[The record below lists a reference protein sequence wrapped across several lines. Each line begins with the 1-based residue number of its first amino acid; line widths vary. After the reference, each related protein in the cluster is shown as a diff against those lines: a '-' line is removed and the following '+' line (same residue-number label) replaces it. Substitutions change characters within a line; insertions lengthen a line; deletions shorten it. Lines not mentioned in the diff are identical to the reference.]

1 MPGSIGAGS
10 RRCASSRAHAMVLL
24 ILRPDLSARSGLGL
38 GLGLLMGG
46 YSLLGTFVVFAAL
59 RPAALTAG
67 LTVILAVR
75 RYDVG
80 AFIP

>member
-1 MPGSIGAGS
+1 MDARLY
-10 RRCASSRAHAMVLL
+10 RRRLEEVRVFARACNGLADS
-24 ILRPDLSARSGLGL
+24 RPDLSARS